1 MAEAARDAQLTE
13 MKSGHGDE
21 DYSCI
26 VRQYFP
32 DGVPSER
39 KVAAESIEETPDL
52 PLETA
57 AEPVKPVEPD
67 KPVEFEKPIERE
79 KPIEPE
85 KSSEPPTEPTPVLV
99 EAESVAVETKVAPA
113 RKKAKRKLTRALDF
127 CGVYSVA
134 APITKAIGFRHG

>member
-13 MKSGHGDE
+13 IKSGHGDE

-39 KVAAESIEETPDL
+39 KVAAEPVEETPDL
-52 PLETA
+52 PLQTA

-67 KPVEFEKPIERE
+67 KPVEFEKPVEPEKSIEPE
-79 KPIEPE
+79 KPIESDKPIEPE
-85 KSSEPPTEPTPVLV
+85 
-99 EAESVAVETKVAPA
+99 
-113 RKKAKRKLTRALDF
+113 
-127 CGVYSVA
+127 
-134 APITKAIGFRHG
+134 